1 MDFIRTLQMELINA
15 RFRGSLILCGLMLF
29 TLLACTE
36 EQGKVDSKDGAIA
49 SWSFEAVEKS
59 PTIADHTING
69 FAYMPKEGDTAQYK
83 VTQINMVKRGNL
95 SLEQEITQS
104 YTKVIK
110 KINPDGSI
118 EMNIRIDSMIVNEKG
133 PNPQK
138 TGETISLKYNS
149 GNDSDRKNKDF
160 IQYNSVIGAQVSAN
174 VSKLGKVE
182 EVLGLNTIVNQM
194 LGAKKDSIPEK
205 MKEQLMQQVK
215 AQFFQLPMQQEYQTF
230 PDKGVLKKERTWT
243 KVDVIPVSGILT
255 VTNSVTYTMGPVHEF
270 NGRKV
275 AIVKAVLTAK
285 TEIPKDLPKFIQ
297 FSLNKS
303 TFQGTGSSIVDVVT
317 GETILK
323 KNDVLTEMD
332 ASIKDLRSGE
342 KQEVK
347 QQIKTIVSVAML
359 R

>member
-1 MDFIRTLQMELINA
+1 MELITA

-29 TLLACTE
+29 ALVSCNQ
-36 EQGKVDSKDGAIA
+36 EQQQSSPVEAPK
-49 SWSFEAVEKS
+49 SWTFEAVEKAPIAKNHKMQRFMFS
-59 PTIADHTING
+59 P
-69 FAYMPKEGDTAQYK
+69 KVGDTSQYK
-83 VTQINMVKRGNL
+83 VTQINTVKRGNL
-95 SLEQEITQS
+95 SLEQEITQT

-110 KINPDGSI
+110 NINPDGSI
-118 EMNIRIDSMIVNEKG
+118 EMSIRIDSMIVNEKG

-138 TGETISLKYNS
+138 TGETMTLKYNS
-149 GNDSDRKNKDF
+149 GNSADRKNKDF
-160 IQYNSVIGAQVSAN
+160 IQYNSVIGAQVTAN

-182 EVLGLNTIVNQM
+182 EVLGLNSIVNQM

-205 MKEQLMQQVK
+205 MKDQLMQQVK

-230 PDKGVLKKERTWT
+230 PDKGEMGNGMNWT

-255 VTNSVTYTMGPVHEF
+255 VTNSVTYSMGAIHEY

-275 AIVKAVLTAK
+275 AVIKAVLTAK
-285 TEIPKDLPKFIQ
+285 TEIPKNLPKFIE

-303 TFQGTGSSIVDVVT
+303 KFEGTGSSIVDVET

-332 ASIKDLRSGE
+332 AKIKDLRNGE

-347 QQIKTIVSVAML
+347 QQIKTIVSVTML

>member
-1 MDFIRTLQMELINA
+1 MELITA
-15 RFRGSLILCGLMLF
+15 RFRGSLILCGLML
-29 TLLACTE
+29 LALVSCNQ
-36 EQGKVDSKDGAIA
+36 EQQQSSPVEAPK
-49 SWSFEAVEKS
+49 SWTFEAVEKAPIAKNHKMQRFMFS
-59 PTIADHTING
+59 P
-69 FAYMPKEGDTAQYK
+69 KVGDTSQYK
-83 VTQINMVKRGNL
+83 VTQINTVKRGNL
-95 SLEQEITQS
+95 SLEQEITQT

-110 KINPDGSI
+110 NINPDGSI
-118 EMNIRIDSMIVNEKG
+118 EMSIRIDSMIVNEKG

-138 TGETISLKYNS
+138 TGETMTLKYNS
-149 GNDSDRKNKDF
+149 GNSADRKNKDF
-160 IQYNSVIGAQVSAN
+160 IQYNSVIGAQVTAN

-182 EVLGLNTIVNQM
+182 EVLGLNSIVNQM

-205 MKEQLMQQVK
+205 MKDQLMQQVK

-230 PDKGVLKKERTWT
+230 PDKGEMGNDMNWT

-255 VTNSVTYTMGPVHEF
+255 VTNSVTYSMGAIHEY

-275 AIVKAVLTAK
+275 AVIKAVLTAK
-285 TEIPKDLPKFIQ
+285 TEIPKNLPKFIE

-303 TFQGTGSSIVDVVT
+303 KFEGTGSSIVDVET

-332 ASIKDLRSGE
+332 AKIKDLRNGE

-347 QQIKTIVSVAML
+347 QQIKTIVSVTML

>member
-1 MDFIRTLQMELINA
+1 MELINA
-15 RFRGSLILCGLMLF
+15 RLRGSLIACGLMLI
-29 TLLACTE
+29 TLLSCNN
-36 EQGKVDSKDGAIA
+36 EQGKVASKADAPIT
-49 SWSFEAVEKS
+49 WSFEAVEKS
-59 PTIADHTING
+59 PTIANYTING
-69 FAYMPKEGDTAQYK
+69 FAYTPKEGDTSQYK
-83 VTQINMVKRGNL
+83 VTQVNTVKRGNL
-95 SLEQEITQS
+95 SLEQEITQT

-118 EMNIRIDSMIVNEKG
+118 EMQIRIDSMIVNEKG

-138 TGETISLKYNS
+138 PGETISLKYNS
-149 GNDSDRKNKDF
+149 GNASDRKNKDF
-160 IQYNSVIGAQVSAN
+160 VQYNSVIGAQVTAN

-230 PDKGVLKKERTWT
+230 PDKGELNKEKSWT
-243 KVDVIPVSGILT
+243 KIDVIPVSGILT
-255 VTNSVTYTMGPVHEF
+255 VTNSVTYTMGAIHEF

-285 TEIPKDLPKFIQ
+285 TEIPKELPKFIQ
-297 FSLNKS
+297 FSLKKS
-303 TFQGTGSSIVDVVT
+303 TFEGTGSSIVDVVT

-323 KNDVLTEMD
+323 KNDVLTEME
-332 ASIKDLRSGE
+332 ANIKDLRNGE

>member
-1 MDFIRTLQMELINA
+1 MELMNA
-15 RFRGSLILCGLMLF
+15 RMKGSLILCGLMLF
-29 TLLACTE
+29 TLLSCFE
-36 EQGKVDSKDGAIA
+36 GKNGSSSPENGPSA
-49 SWSFEAVEKS
+49 WSFEAVEQS
-59 PTIADHTING
+59 PLAKDQAMKG
-69 FAYMPKEGDTAQYK
+69 FVYAPKEGDTSQYK
-83 VTQINMVKRGNL
+83 VTQINTVNRGKL
-95 SLEQEITQS
+95 SLEQEITQV

-110 KINPDGSI
+110 KINADGSI
-118 EMNIRIDSMIVNEKG
+118 EMGIRIDSMIVNEKG

-138 TGETISLKYNS
+138 MGETITLRYNS
-149 GNDSDRKNKDF
+149 AKAEDRNNKEYV
-160 IQYNSVIGAQVSAN
+160 QYNSVIGAQVTAN
-174 VSKLGKVE
+174 VSRLGKVE

-194 LGAKKDSIPEK
+194 LGARKDSIPEK

-230 PDKGVLKKERTWT
+230 PDKGDLNKTKTWT

-255 VTNSVTYTMGPVHEF
+255 VTNSVAYTMGAIHEF

>member
-1 MDFIRTLQMELINA
+1 MDSFRTLQMELINA

-29 TLLACTE
+29 ALLSCNE
-36 EQGKVDSKDGAIA
+36 EKVSLSSKVSAPA
-49 SWSFEAVEKS
+49 AWTFEAVEKS
-59 PTIADHTING
+59 PTVKNHSLKG
-69 FAYMPKEGDTAQYK
+69 FVYAPKVGDTSQYK
-83 VTQINMVKRGNL
+83 VTQINIVKRGGM
-95 SLEQEITQS
+95 SLEQEITQT
-104 YTKVIK
+104 YTKIIK
-110 KINPDGSI
+110 KVNADGSV
-118 EMNIRIDSMIVNEKG
+118 EMDIRIDSMIVNEKG

-138 TGETISLKYNS
+138 VGETITLTYNS
-149 GNDSDRKNKDF
+149 GKPSDRKNKDF
-160 IQYNSVIGAQVSAN
+160 IQYNSVIGAQVTAN

-182 EVLGLNTIVNQM
+182 EVLGLNAIINQM
-194 LGAKKDSIPEK
+194 LGARKDSIPDK

-230 PDKGVLKKERTWT
+230 PDKGDLNEGRTWT

-255 VTNSVTYTMGPVHEF
+255 VTNSVTYTMGPIHEF

-285 TEIPKDLPKFIQ
+285 TEIPKDLPKFIG

-303 TFQGTGSSIVDVVT
+303 KFEGTGSSIVDVVT

-332 ASIKDLRSGE
+332 AKIKDLRNGE

-347 QQIKTIVSVAML
+347 QQIKTNVSVAML